1 MSRAVMTL
9 VGLLG
14 AAAWAQ
20 DGGVLRAKMP
30 TDAECQALGPPKMPL
45 TFGPGEVLDYDL
57 DAVGAKAG
65 RMTMR
70 TLPVKDGLLPIE
82 IQAETNTFFSK
93 VRRVTAVATS
103 WLNPKTL
110 RPARYLEDAHE
121 NDWHLVADVSF
132 PKPKVAKLVST
143 INDRRGEA
151 TLSYGAQDALDVAGT
166 VFLVREL
173 PLKEGRSVC
182 FDVYG
187 IRRMWRVWGKV
198 LPREHVSLPV
208 GEFEAWHVA
217 GEAARL
223 DWPDGPRRDVHVW
236 VSDDARRLPL
246 AALGAIDLGAVRA
259 TLTGVTRPSEVA
271 KQAETKANLKW

>member
-1 MSRAVMTL
+1 VTL
-9 VGLLG
+9 VLLSG
-14 AAAWAQ
+14 ALALAQ
-20 DGGVLRAKMP
+20 DGGVVRTKIP
-30 TDAECQALGPPKMPL
+30 TDAECQALGPVKTPL
-45 TFGPGEVLDYDL
+45 SFGPGEVLDYDI

-65 RMTMR
+65 KMTMR
-70 TLPVKDGLLPIE
+70 TLPVKDGLMPIE
-82 IQAETNTFFSK
+82 ITAQTNTFFSK
-93 VRRVTAVATS
+93 VRRVNAVATT

-110 RPARYLEDAHE
+110 RPSRYLEDAQE
-121 NDWHLVADVSF
+121 NEMHLVADVTF
-132 PKPKVAKLVST
+132 PRARTAKLVST

-151 TLSYGAQDALDVAGT
+151 TLLYGAQDGLDVAGT

-173 PLKEGRSVC
+173 PLKEGRPVC

-208 GEFEAWHVA
+208 GEFDAWHVA

-236 VSDDARRLPL
+236 VSDDAKRLPL
-246 AALGAIDLGAVRA
+246 AAIGAIDLGAVRA
-259 TLTGVTRPSEVA
+259 TLTGVTRPTESG